1 MDREAQVVAVLR
13 KQEAYVSANDIAVAM
28 YSAEGIPASLLSAAA
43 KSVLLH
49 VRKVGTVKY

>member
-49 VRKVGTVKY
+49 VRKVRAVKY

>member
-13 KQEAYVSANDIAVAM
+13 KQEAYVAM